1 MFENKI
7 GEKLNTFNTSGKSAM
22 EWMGNFT
29 KQIDISDKIQQLNET
44 QLMKNPLTQGVAAAA
59 TSLTQNN
66 QNNQNNL
73 SASPSQIET
82 SLSSTSLSN
91 NTNKTPNNNNKES
104 NSPIETN
111 QKQPNLQR
119 QNKIQNGDEQIETDK
134 SNNSKSKSKP
144 QQSQQSNGDE
154 IDYDQK
160 LKQISE
166 EIMNNQAKS
175 NEKNPNRNRRNSTSN
190 NNEDNHDF
198 YVNAR
203 QLLTRQSTE
212 MTSTFPSKAFHGKIN
227 SQTIEIPGLNVKVVR
242 YKNMENDIGKIDPN
256 LYRNY
261 SSSKGADSNVGI
273 SKGKLF
279 FSLRFNE
286 EIQSFSVNI
295 IKAELAAPER
305 NPSGTPSTP
314 ISCLFQ

>member
-111 QKQPNLQR
+111 QNLQR

-134 SNNSKSKSKP
+134 SNNIKSKSKP

-261 SSSKGADSNVGI
+261 SSSKGADSNAGI

-305 NPSGTPSTP
+305 NPSGTPSIT
-314 ISCLFQ
+314 ISCLLQ